1 MTHSFPTRRSS
12 DLYYMGLRVGNGDG
26 TITDDEL
33 GAYQVDSTAGNP
45 TGQVNNY
52 RSRQSGPA
60 PYTVT
65 TKGKAFYIQDTWTLN
80 QWTVNACVRTEQWG
94 HFDSFGKEVFTFDW
108 EFAPRLSVV
117 YDLMGDGRSK
127 VWGFY
132 GRYYDPIRNDM
143 TDFAGAGA
151 GPVYDEQIF
160 LGDRWLTFRSR
171 GPGDAQIGSAHV

>member
-1 MTHSFPTRRSS
+1 MLSPRDARPIFHA
-12 DLYYMGLRVGNGDG
+12 GLH
-26 TITDDEL
+26 TDQL
-33 GAYQVDSTAGNP
+33 GHV
-45 TGQVNNY
+45 
-52 RSRQSGPA
+52 
-60 PYTVT
+60 
-65 TKGKAFYIQDTWTLN
+65 
-80 QWTVNACVRTEQWG
+80 
-94 HFDSFGKEVFTFDW
+94 DSFGKEVFTFDW

-117 YDLMGDGRSK
+117 YDLRGDGRSK

-171 GPGDAQIGSAHV
+171 GPGDAIFSPTTKTPYPDHTETAS